1 MRLASFSDIHGNL
14 PALLAVLE
22 DIMEQGVD
30 LVICA
35 GDLVGYGPYPNE
47 VIVELKKRGILTI
60 QGNYDDGVGY
70 DRDGCGCAYRTE
82 VEKEMGH
89 VSLEWTKGEVTEEN
103 TRYLRSL
110 PNHILWDQEDS
121 RVLMVHGSPRRLNE
135 YLYEDRPVESI
146 ERMLKPY
153 NVDTLIFG
161 HTHLPYH
168 RVVSDVNLV
177 NDGSVGR
184 PKDGD
189 SRAGYAIIETGEQV
203 EVEFHRVPYPVEEV
217 AETMIE
223 TGLPKWLVEY
233 LRKAGTPE

>member
-30 LVICA
+30 LVVCA

-189 SRAGYAIIETGEQV
+189 SRAGYAIIETGEKV
-203 EVEFHRVPYPVEEV
+203 KVEFHRIPYPVEEV

-223 TGLPKWLVEY
+223 MGLPKWLAEY